1 MNTQCLSY
9 LYAFDLLSY
18 TPQLRIFNQSTY
30 KTTFSLFLTIIIIL
44 ISVALSIFLL
54 TDYLKYEDP
63 VVIYTKEND
72 RITNRTLKLKDSFFL
87 FGLFNYTAEHP
98 IPSKD
103 AFYQGIYVKT
113 FFNATEDIIPI
124 TLEKCEFGKNIDIKF
139 KHVFEENKIL
149 EFYHSAINDYF
160 CISSKHE
167 NLTISYLPNIGEYA
181 IIVSPFIQ
189 EDSNYKPEEILSLV
203 ITEQDLIEH
212 NNRDKPFN
220 SYYAVLKTPN
230 YNSDKYTTTN
240 INLQF
245 IKYEADNKLILRD
258 YINLKGKSYVK
269 MEYFQNVRVY
279 NYLTDGMGEIHI
291 CMQDFFDH
299 YKRSYKKLQALFT
312 EIVTIIHFLFTL
324 GQKICDILLTKKMA
338 KDIVGNIL
346 KHKEYI
352 NEINRLSIQQNNKS
366 NMNFND
372 KFKSKI
378 SFEICNIKER
388 TLSENDSSQLE
399 SNIKIKKKS
408 KRKEIENKLIN
419 SKKIEKLNNF
429 DIIKSF
435 FCFKNKKTILINK
448 CCDIINKDI
457 CLENIL
463 KKIYE
468 LENIYYLLSKKEDSN
483 LNINQY
489 VSKRFQEVNNL
500 INQIDFREEIKDN
513 KSRNQ
518 IK

>member
-1 MNTQCLSY
+1 
-9 LYAFDLLSY
+9 
-18 TPQLRIFNQSTY
+18 
-30 KTTFSLFLTIIIIL
+30 
-44 ISVALSIFLL
+44 
-54 TDYLKYEDP
+54 
-63 VVIYTKEND
+63 
-72 RITNRTLKLKDSFFL
+72 
-87 FGLFNYTAEHP
+87 
-98 IPSKD
+98 
-103 AFYQGIYVKT
+103 
-113 FFNATEDIIPI
+113 
-124 TLEKCEFGKNIDIKF
+124 
-139 KHVFEENKIL
+139 
-149 EFYHSAINDYF
+149 
-160 CISSKHE
+160 
-167 NLTISYLPNIGEYA
+167 
-181 IIVSPFIQ
+181 
-189 EDSNYKPEEILSLV
+189 
-203 ITEQDLIEH
+203 
-212 NNRDKPFN
+212 
-220 SYYAVLKTPN
+220 
-230 YNSDKYTTTN
+230 
-240 INLQF
+240 
-245 IKYEADNKLILRD
+245 
-258 YINLKGKSYVK
+258 
-269 MEYFQNVRVY
+269 MEYFQNFRVFD
-279 NYLTDGMGEIHI
+279 YLTDGIGEIHI

-352 NEINRLSIQQNNKS
+352 NEINRLSSQQNNKC